1 MQSTVHSWSK
11 VHFKYALKLNP
22 EDVEAH
28 CEYARLL
35 ARFGHRHEAEVQ
47 YKKALELDPPEHFGT
62 LCGYADLL
70 KEKGRYA
77 DAEEICRQAE
87 YFKRSA

>member
-1 MQSTVHSWSK
+1 LLAEHGFIRGAR
-11 VHFKYALKLNP
+11 VHFRYALKLNP

-47 YKKALELDPPEHFGT
+47 YKKPLSLTRAFRNPARIRRF
-62 LCGYADLL
+62 A
-70 KEKGRYA
+70 KRKRA
-77 DAEEICRQAE
+77 VCRRRRNLQAG
-87 YFKRSA
+87 